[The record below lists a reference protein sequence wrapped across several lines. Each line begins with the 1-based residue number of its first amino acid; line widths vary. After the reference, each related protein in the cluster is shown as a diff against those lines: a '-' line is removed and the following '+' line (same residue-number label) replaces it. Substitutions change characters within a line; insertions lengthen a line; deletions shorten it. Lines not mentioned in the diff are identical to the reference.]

1 MVTRDVILVAA
12 AIGGLFLLGRAPLLL
27 ADPDWSRTFDLRV
40 RADGGL
46 YAARAANA
54 AHGHDPPAGMPHDE
68 VPAHTALVRAGLALA
83 PGLAG
88 ARLPGLLLGLL
99 TAAAAGGLAG
109 LLGGSRAGL
118 LAGLLVALAP
128 TQLDADL
135 SASPYSLVALGV
147 VVALLAVAAAARA
160 ERPAAVAGLAAVALV
175 ALAAAAWVRA
185 AALVAAPGVLAGL
198 AALPLARAGPS
209 ARRRL
214 LAGLAGLAAVGAALV
229 AFEPHLRAEA
239 TKHVGALTPAA
250 AAGRA
255 LTLGQTTGLV
265 AFALGPF
272 LLWPIGLGH
281 ALRGLLRGV
290 VRPAEVGLHA
300 LVLTTLGY
308 LALLRFAPLRYS
320 PYLVPGLAVLAALTL
335 GRLGRGE
342 RPWPA
347 AGPTWGGSPEAS
359 CSAAPA
365 CGCSTRRC
373 SRPSWRRSPSGRPA
387 GSRRAATARS
397 TSASTSRSRGSSSSE
412 RAPSARPAG
421 GASAPPSWP

>member
-40 RADGGL
+40 RADAGL

-54 AHGHDPPAGMPHDE
+54 AHGHDPPAGMPHYE

-272 LLWPIGLGH
+272 LL
-281 ALRGLLRGV
+281 LLRGV

-320 PYLVPGLAVLAALTL
+320 PYLVAALAVLAALTL